1 MKKLIYGVV
10 VATGALMLAGCNI
23 LEVGN
28 DAYEKSLLVES
39 DKAEELELEVNMGA
53 GELTLEQGTKEWVTG
68 VAKYNNKELEPE
80 VTYKLTGD
88 TGEITID
95 QSKSEDINVNK
106 GGLKN
111 EWNLQATNKVP
122 MELIVNSGA
131 SASTLNLSGLK
142 LQDLQINAGVGDL
155 TVDLSGDWN
164 NSFDVNM
171 DMGVGVTTL
180 ILPKD
185 VGVKVISEKGL
196 GVRSVEGLS
205 LEGDGVYVNDKLGK
219 SDVTIT
225 VNADLG
231 IGEFEIKEE

>member
-1 MKKLIYGVV
+1 M

-23 LEVGN
+23 LAVEK

-53 GELTLEQGTKEWVTG
+53 GELELEQGSKEWVTG
-68 VAKYNNKELEPE
+68 EAKYNNKELEPE
-80 VTYKLTGD
+80 VSYKLTGD

-111 EWNLQATNKVP
+111 EWNLQVTNKVP

-205 LEGDGVYVNDKLGK
+205 SEGDGVYVNDMLGK